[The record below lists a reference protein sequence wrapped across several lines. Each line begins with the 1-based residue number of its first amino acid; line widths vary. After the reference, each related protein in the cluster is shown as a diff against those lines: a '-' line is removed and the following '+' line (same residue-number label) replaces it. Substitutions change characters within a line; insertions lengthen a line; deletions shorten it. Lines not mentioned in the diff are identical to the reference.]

1 MCEPYSAFCVGC
13 VGLVVEARQN
23 RHQRDIANW
32 PLPRMRRASRW
43 KIGGILLR
51 EWSYRRGHSPSTVSE
66 DMPTKADGPGEEH
79 SNKCTQATGS
89 QFRCVHGRW
98 LAVCLQ
104 AVAPICGIPVTEARN
119 FIIQVTTS
127 PPLELGLN
135 CALVIA
141 PLGTPI
147 GFPIAPLRIMI
158 AMT

>member
-1 MCEPYSAFCVGC
+1 
-13 VGLVVEARQN
+13 
-23 RHQRDIANW
+23 
-32 PLPRMRRASRW
+32 MRRASRW

-127 PPLELGLN
+127 PRLELARVELGV
-135 CALVIA
+135 LVVA
-141 PLGTPI
+141 PLGTSI
-147 GFPIAPLRIMI
+147 EFSIAPLRIMI
-158 AMT
+158 AMA